1 MGLSWFPGKIT
12 GERKCWTSCP
22 YGVPQFKGDAR
33 GLKMSKCDM
42 CIDRLE
48 QGDKPICV
56 LSCSLR
62 ALEFGPLEELKV
74 KYGTL
79 NQLEDMPRGSITR
92 PAAVFK
98 PADPKKEIVPYDSN
112 KALQL
117 LQKRQPDGIE
127 SLPDVFT
134 NLSDITCPSDDVVA
148 RNRLVL
154 KPQNIAEHDYYTMDD
169 E

>member
-1 MGLSWFPGKIT
+1 M
-12 GERKCWTSCP
+12 
-22 YGVPQFKGDAR
+22 
-33 GLKMSKCDM
+33 
-42 CIDRLE
+42 
-48 QGDKPICV
+48 
-56 LSCSLR
+56 
-62 ALEFGPLEELKV
+62 GPLEELKV